1 MLTAKQV
8 EALIRGGLPAAAE
21 QGVVVESVG
30 ENRARVRYRFTES
43 MIRPGGTV
51 SGPTLMSLADAAM
64 YAAILANLDG
74 QEMAVTQNLNINFLS
89 KPGQADLIG
98 DAEIRRLGRRSA
110 MLEVRLYSDGNDVMV
125 AHVTGTYAIP
135 RS

>member
-1 MLTAKQV
+1 MLTAKEV

-98 DAEIRRLGRRSA
+98 DPNHQPGYLKSRSGG
-110 MLEVRLYSDGNDVMV
+110 LYSTSYFS
-125 AHVTGTYAIP
+125 HV
-135 RS
+135 